1 MVTVPED
8 RPETPPIALSV
19 NHVGVTVPDVF
30 AAIDWYGT
38 VFGLRCIMGPRL
50 LEPGHHDEARS
61 ALGPRFK
68 RAWQAHLL
76 AANGVGLELFQFID
90 PPVNDRDERVPVPYT
105 VRGPWHVCL
114 TNQDVAGTVETVI
127 RHGGTRLSDPV
138 AFVRGRPWVL
148 AYVADPWG
156 TVLEVMS
163 HSYAE
168 VFSNWPQPGQV
179 DEPVFVERPPAP
191 N

>member
-1 MVTVPED
+1 MASDTQD
-8 RPETPPIALSV
+8 RPELPPAALSV

-30 AAIDWYGT
+30 AAIDWYHA

-50 LEPGHHDEARS
+50 LEPGRHDEARS
-61 ALGPRFK
+61 AFGPRFK

-90 PPVNDRDERVPVPYT
+90 PPVDGRDERGPVPYT

-114 TNQDVAGTVETVI
+114 TNQDVVGTVETVI
-127 RHGGTRLSDPV
+127 RHGGTQLSDPV
-138 AFVRGRPWVL
+138 TFVPGRPWVL
-148 AYVADPWG
+148 VYVADPWG

-168 VFSNWPQPGQV
+168 VFSNWPQPGQT
-179 DEPVFVERPPAP
+179 DNPTFIERPP
-191 N
+191 NQS